1 MLTIIY
7 FSSFLY
13 MKTKRPWILIKSVL
27 PQHTD
32 HAGVMWHGTYLNWLE
47 ESRINSLLQAG
58 INYVDL
64 VKCNF
69 EIPVIALEI
78 NYFSPCFLGDEI
90 TINSY
95 YKFSNSP
102 KLQIE
107 SKFLNN
113 ERKILSKA
121 TVYLT
126 LIKKD
131 KFSVER
137 KRPEFIQNAFDR
149 LNEGPI

>member
-1 MLTIIY
+1 
-7 FSSFLY
+7 
-13 MKTKRPWILIKSVL
+13 MKTKRPWIFIKSVL

-47 ESRINSLLQAG
+47 ESRIDSLLQAG
-58 INYVDL
+58 INYFEL
-64 VKCNF
+64 VKINF

-102 KLQIE
+102 KLLIE
-107 SKFLNN
+107 SEFLNK
-113 ERKILSKA
+113 EKKILTKA
-121 TVYLT
+121 AVYLT

-131 KFSVER
+131 KFSVAR
-137 KRPEFIQNAFDR
+137 KRPEFIQNAFNK
-149 LNEGPI
+149 LNEGPN